1 VKRDPNIEAYRLLR
15 RFVPEF
21 RDFVKGQLV
30 VCYGAEQWLDGVP
43 SDVRQRLSEFEKK
56 WGENPWV
63 GTRAESPLDFSYE
76 EDLIRIVT
84 EEGNWKNVFRK
95 WFGSDKRVIE
105 TKLREIR
112 WLRDH
117 VAHFRAVDPEQLMKL
132 RARCK
137 EINLCIACAAKIQA
151 DREAPER
158 LLPPAEL
165 LAGDKD
171 PAELLALVQK
181 RAAAAPR
188 GQMQAV
194 TDEQVAAMERSLLAL
209 IFEEGAYPDETDVDA
224 TAIHWRFNEWQRA
237 PETEVLAWQV
247 YVPSEPVPRGSTI
260 YLAIRY
266 NPAALRARPAV
277 KRNTRPPFNPR
288 PQPCLCR
295 ISANYL
301 RWGRKYLRGGV
312 SEQEKGG
319 LIVGPQ
325 GWTYWAYTP
334 PEMGEYEV
342 RWFGESDP
350 EGSSDPWAR
359 AEFVVRR
366 RRRTTGRAQT

>member
-43 SDVRQRLSEFEKK
+43 SDVRQRLSEVEKK

-84 EEGNWKNVFRK
+84 EEHNWRNVFRK

-117 VAHFRAVDPEQLMKL
+117 VAHFRAVNRDQETKL
-132 RARCK
+132 RALCK
-137 EINLCIACAAKIQA
+137 EVTLCIARAAKIQA
-151 DREAPER
+151 DSEAPER

-171 PAELLALVQK
+171 PAELLAAVQK
-181 RAAAAPR
+181 RAASARR
-188 GQMQAV
+188 GEMQAV
-194 TDEQVAAMERSLLAL
+194 TDEQLAAMEERLLDL
-209 IFEEGAYPDETDVDA
+209 IFEQGAYPDETDVEP
-224 TAIHWRFNEWQRA
+224 TGIHWRFNEWQRA
-237 PETEVLAWQV
+237 RETEVLAWQV
-247 YVPSEPVPRGSTI
+247 YAPSEPVARGSTM

-266 NPAALRARPAV
+266 NPAALGAGPAV
-277 KRNTRPPFNPR
+277 KRNAKPPFNPR
-288 PQPCLCR
+288 PQPCTCQ
-295 ISANYL
+295 IVA
-301 RWGRKYLRGGV
+301 KFTGGV
-312 SEQEKGG
+312 AEFGAVMVESH
-319 LIVGPQ
+319 
-325 GWTYWAYTP
+325 GWTYWRYTP
-334 PEMGEYEV
+334 PEMGQYEV
-342 RWFGESDP
+342 VWYGESDP
-350 EGSSDPWAR
+350 EGWRNPWVR

-366 RRRTTGRAQT
+366 RRRTTARKHT

>member
-21 RDFVKGQLV
+21 REFVRSQLV
-30 VCYGAEQWLDGVP
+30 ASYGAGRWLDGVP
-43 SDVRQRLSEFEKK
+43 DDVRQRLSEFEKR

-63 GTRAESPLDFSYE
+63 GTCVESPLDFSYE
-76 EDLIRIVT
+76 EDLIRIIT
-84 EEGNWKNVFRK
+84 EEHNWRNVFRK
-95 WFGSDKRVIE
+95 WFGSDKRLIE

-117 VAHFRAVDPEQLMKL
+117 VAHFRAVDRDQETKL
-132 RARCK
+132 RAVCK
-137 EINLCIACAAKIQA
+137 EVTLCIARAAKIQA
-151 DREAPER
+151 DSQAPER

-181 RAAAAPR
+181 RAAAARR
-188 GQMQAV
+188 GEMQGV
-194 TDEQVAAMERSLLAL
+194 THEELAALERSLLDL
-209 IFEEGAYPDETDVDA
+209 IFEQGAYPDESGVEA
-224 TAIHWRFNEWQRA
+224 THIHWRFDEWQRA

-247 YVPSEPVPRGSTI
+247 YTPAEPVPRGSAV

-277 KRNTRPPFNPR
+277 KRKATPPFEPR
-288 PQPCLCR
+288 PQPGGCL
-295 ISANYL
+295 ILGL
-301 RWGRKYLRGGV
+301 RSGEVAEFGFDV
-312 SEQEKGG
+312 D
-319 LIVGPQ
+319 PQ
-325 GWTYWAYTP
+325 GWKYNRGYTP
-334 PEMGEYEV
+334 SAVGEYRV
-342 RWFGESDP
+342 AWFGEDWR
-350 EGSSDPWAR
+350 DPWAR

-366 RRRTTGRAQT
+366 RRRTTGPKQS